1 MTPDVGSDEPTG
13 RLLEVAVPLR
23 WSDQDRN
30 GHVNNALIVT
40 LLEESRV
47 RWRVAGIAE
56 GGLDA
61 SMTALIVVSLTVT
74 FRKPVVYGSGV
85 SIEVGVLTVGGR
97 SVTLSHVGRQSGV
110 VVFEATSVV
119 VITGAYGTRPL
130 TESERNYLAGW
141 LADSSWREKM

>member
-1 MTPDVGSDEPTG
+1 M
-13 RLLEVAVPLR
+13 PLR

-47 RWRVAGIAE
+47 HWRLAGIAE

-61 SMTALIVVSLTVT
+61 SMTALIVASLTVT
-74 FRKPVVYGSGV
+74 FRKPVVYGSDV
-85 SIEVGVLTVGGR
+85 TVEVGVLAIGGR
-97 SVTLSHVGRQSGV
+97 SLTLSHVGRQLGA

-119 VITGAYGTRPL
+119 VITGADGTRAL
-130 TESERNYLAGW
+130 SDSERSYLGSW
-141 LADSSWREKM
+141 LAESSPGG

>member
-1 MTPDVGSDEPTG
+1 MTPDAGSDEPVG
-13 RLLEVAVPLR
+13 RLLKVVVPLR

-61 SMTALIVVSLTVT
+61 SMTALIVASLTVT
-74 FRKPVVYGSGV
+74 FRKPVVYGSEV
-85 SIEVGVLTVGGR
+85 SIDVGVVAVGGR

-119 VITGAYGTRPL
+119 VITGADGTRSI
-130 TESERNYLAGW
+130 TESERSYLTGW
-141 LADSSWREKM
+141 LPESSSREKM